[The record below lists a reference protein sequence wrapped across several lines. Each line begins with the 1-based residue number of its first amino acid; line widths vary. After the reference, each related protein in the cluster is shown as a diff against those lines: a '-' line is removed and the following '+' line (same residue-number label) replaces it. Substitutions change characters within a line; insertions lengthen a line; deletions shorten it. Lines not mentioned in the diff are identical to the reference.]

1 MIKSAARVKE
11 ATVFKRWYRLTPG
24 RHHRAT
30 AWALLFTAA
39 IILSIAISVSAETR
53 KEFRYTVG
61 PGATVSIV
69 NENGTVIV
77 RPSTARQVSIVT
89 TLQSPK
95 VEVDSNQNGNRI
107 TTRTHVLQKTTA
119 DQTRVDYEISLPQDA
134 NVSIDS
140 GTGEIRV
147 ENLQG
152 NVTVESDDSNVD
164 MTGLSN
170 GAVQIQ
176 TVNGKVNLS
185 NIKQSRVAV
194 TSTGGNVQLTS
205 VSGPKISVKTTSGN
219 ILFVGECEGGGSYL
233 LMNHDGDIDVR
244 LPSNA
249 SVDLSARSVKG
260 AVENDFPFQKS
271 LHPSFQLSEGRA
283 FAGTSNSGASSV
295 ELRSF
300 SGKIRVKKQ

>member
-1 MIKSAARVKE
+1 
-11 ATVFKRWYRLTPG
+11 
-24 RHHRAT
+24 
-30 AWALLFTAA
+30 
-39 IILSIAISVSAETR
+39 
-53 KEFRYTVG
+53 
-61 PGATVSIV
+61 V

-77 RPSTARQVSIVT
+77 RPSTAHQVSIAT
-89 TLQSPK
+89 ILQSPK

-119 DQTRVDYEISLPQDA
+119 DQSRVDYEVSLPQDA
-134 NVSIDS
+134 NVSVDS
-140 GTGEIRV
+140 GTGQIRV
-147 ENLQG
+147 ENMQG
-152 NVTVESDDSNVD
+152 NVTVEADDSNVD
-164 MTGLSN
+164 ITGVTN
-170 GAVQIQ
+170 GSVQIQ

-185 NIKQSRVAV
+185 NLKQSRVLV

-205 VSGPKISVKTTSGN
+205 VSGPKVSVKTTSGN
-219 ILFVGECEGGGSYL
+219 IFFVGDFDGGGTYI
-233 LMNHDGDIDVR
+233 LMNHSGDIDVQ

-271 LHPSFQLSEGRA
+271 LHPSFQVSEGRA

>member
-1 MIKSAARVKE
+1 MFE
-11 ATVFKRWYRLTPG
+11 HWDRLTSG
-24 RHHRAT
+24 RHRAT
-30 AWALLFTAA
+30 VSAMLLTAA
-39 IILSIAISVSAETR
+39 AILSIAISVNAETR

-61 PGATVSIV
+61 PGATISIV

-95 VEVDSNQNGNRI
+95 VEIDSNQNGNRI
-107 TTRTHVLQKTTA
+107 TARTHVLQKTTA
-119 DQTRVDYEISLPQDA
+119 DQTRVDYEVSLPQDA

-140 GTGEIRV
+140 GIGQIRV
-147 ENLQG
+147 ENMQG
-152 NVTVESDDSNVD
+152 NITVEADDANVD
-164 MTGLSN
+164 ITGVSN
-170 GAVQIQ
+170 SAVQIQ

-185 NIKQSRVAV
+185 NVKDSRLLV

-205 VSGPKISVKTTSGN
+205 VSGPKISVKTTTGN
-219 ILFVGECEGGGSYL
+219 ILFVGEFEGGGTYL
-233 LMNHDGDIDVR
+233 LMSHSGDVDVR

-260 AVENDFPFQKS
+260 AVENDFPFQKN
-271 LHPSFQLSEGRA
+271 LHPSFQTSEGRA

>member
-1 MIKSAARVKE
+1 MSKIAIRVKE
-11 ATVFKRWYRLTPG
+11 ATMFEHWKRQTSG
-24 RHHRAT
+24 RHRAT
-30 AWALLFTAA
+30 VCAMLLTAA
-39 IILSIAISVSAETR
+39 TVLSVCISLAAETR

-77 RPSTARQVSIVT
+77 RPSTSRQVSIAT
-89 TLQSPK
+89 ILQSPK

-119 DQTRVDYEISLPQDA
+119 DQTRVDYEVSLPQDA
-134 NVSIDS
+134 NVSVDS
-140 GTGEIRV
+140 GTGQIRV
-147 ENLQG
+147 ENMQG
-152 NVTVESDDSNVD
+152 NVNVEADDANVD
-164 MTGLSN
+164 ITGATN
-170 GAVQIQ
+170 GVVQIQ
-176 TVNGKVNLS
+176 SVNGKVNIS
-185 NIKQSRVAV
+185 NAKQSRVLV

-219 ILFVGECEGGGSYL
+219 IVFDGDFDGGGAYL
-233 LMNHDGDIDVR
+233 LMSHSGDIDVR

-260 AVENDFPFQKS
+260 AVETDFPFQKS
-271 LHPSFQLSEGRA
+271 PHPAFQISEGRA